1 MKKDAVQ
8 LQQKLIYY
16 RSELDKYKKKVQDY
30 QENYHYSMLE
40 SLKNE
45 NEKLKQESG
54 RWSEEEAVLKGE
66 LAKRNQTYQLQLE
79 KAQTQEEQFKAE
91 IKKWQAQVVD
101 LREAEKQEKAE
112 RKQVEAELGEY
123 QQRFFQAQ
131 RDTSM
136 LQKSYA
142 ELKVEIQREQDKQ
155 RELQKRADE
164 IEKLFMEEGER
175 TRRMLQDHAFLM
187 NSYLDAQRQLQI
199 ERQKNAAFEQEASN
213 RKSELEEVQKQFKN
227 EQEQVRQLKG
237 ELQKWQTAADQR
249 KKEEEKL
256 LHQMEDQMASFF
268 GEAIRPKHMAG
279 NKSAFMKVLETKIEE
294 LTSEIEASEQ
304 QKDK

>member
-1 MKKDAVQ
+1 MNKDAVQ
-8 LQQKLIYY
+8 LQQKVIYY

-45 NEKLKQESG
+45 NEQLKQESG

-66 LAKRNQTYQLQLE
+66 LAKRNQTYELQLE
-79 KAQTQEEQFKAE
+79 KARTEEEHYKAE
-91 IKKWQAQVVD
+91 IKKWQAHVVD
-101 LREAEKQEKAE
+101 LKESEKQEEAR

-123 QQRFFQAQ
+123 QQRFFQSQ

-142 ELKVEIQREQDKQ
+142 ELKVEIQREQEKQ
-155 RELQKRADE
+155 KEWHKKAAEL
-164 IEKLFMEEGER
+164 EKLFMEEGRR
-175 TRRMLQDHAFLM
+175 TRRILQDQAFLM
-187 NSYLDAQRQLQI
+187 NNYLESQRLLQKEKQEKDSLQKDASLQ
-199 ERQKNAAFEQEASN
+199 K
-213 RKSELEEVQKQFKN
+213 KELEEMKKQYKV

-237 ELQKWQTAADQR
+237 ELQKWQTAADKR

-279 NKSAFMKVLETKIEE
+279 NKSTFMKVLETKIEE

-304 QKDK
+304 HKDK